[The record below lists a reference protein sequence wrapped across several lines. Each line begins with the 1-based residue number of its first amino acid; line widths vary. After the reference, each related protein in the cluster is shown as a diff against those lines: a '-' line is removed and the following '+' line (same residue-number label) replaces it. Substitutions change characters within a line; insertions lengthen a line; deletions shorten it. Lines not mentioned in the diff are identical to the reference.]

1 MKRTTLG
8 KSPANG
14 TCADISMRMA
24 KQEQELYRR
33 LKRQLNERLLRK
45 P

>member
-24 KQEQELYRR
+24 KQEHELYRR
-33 LKRQLNERLLRK
+33 LKQQLDERLLRQ